1 MCSKISRLLLSS
13 SLAFSM
19 AVTWSGDAAAAAKKK
34 AKAPAKPPCISEES
48 MPALNEYAFRTQ
60 LMTAALSCP
69 GEHDRYNLFVS
80 QRQAELVDNGAAL
93 KRALG
98 AKTNKF
104 VTTTANKTFQLLDCN
119 EAGAQ
124 YDAVLSEQ
132 QPPISTLVTNE
143 WAALRHGYV
152 VCGKK

>member
-1 MCSKISRLLLSS
+1 MCSKISRLILSS
-13 SLAFSM
+13 ALTVSM
-19 AVTWSGDAAAAAKKK
+19 AVVWSGDAAAAKKK
-34 AKAPAKPPCISEES
+34 RKPPAKPPCVSESS

-69 GEHDRYNLFVS
+69 GERERYNMFVT

-104 VTTTANKTFQLLDCN
+104 VTTTANKTFQVLDCG
-119 EAGAQ
+119 EASDQFG
-124 YDAVLSEQ
+124 AVLSEQ
-132 QPPISTLVTNE
+132 QPPLSTLASNE
-143 WAALRHGYV
+143 WAAPRHGYV
-152 VCGKK
+152 VCERK